1 MFSKWLFINIYKVHL
16 GPGTHVFVVTVQHVY
31 QTVCIFIFLF
41 PERPLVLVP
50 ILLWL
55 HLSSDVF
62 SMVDIWS
69 LVFFLVLQGVLSNIL
84 VFYKNFE
91 GYAPFLSLPLRL
103 FVSDIFRGGTEDV
116 GRLCDNSWSSWLV
129 YSVWYSC
136 RSLILFPGF
145 YFHHS
150 LAGVSLAGFSY
161 RGTCDKGA
169 QKLSEGLI
177 CDCDKCPM

>member
-55 HLSSDVF
+55 HLSSDVS

-84 VFYKNFE
+84 VFYKKIE

-129 YSVWYSC
+129 YLIWYSC
-136 RSLILFPGF
+136 RSLILFPCC
-145 YFHHS
+145 YFISSS
-150 LAGVSLAGFSY
+150 LVEVLQDLVPWYLGQ
-161 RGTCDKGA
+161 RGSKFIGGTDFW
-169 QKLSEGLI
+169 LW
-177 CDCDKCPM
+177 